1 MSEFHGKVA
10 LVTGGGSGIGLAT
23 ALNLFNPEVLVLNGR
38 FFEAG
43 ELVSV
48 PTRAALQ
55 EHAIPS
61 SLKRLLIE
69 HSKLGLQAAPLG
81 AGLVAIREAVRQL

>member
-1 MSEFHGKVA
+1 MV
-10 LVTGGGSGIGLAT
+10 GIGLAT
-23 ALNLFNPEVLVLNGR
+23 ALNLFNPEILVLNGR

-43 ELVSV
+43 DLVSV
-48 PTRAALQ
+48 ATRAAIH

-61 SLKRLLIE
+61 TLKRLTIE
-69 HSKLGLQAAPLG
+69 QSKLGLRAAPLG